1 MAFDEKKSPDAQL
14 DGLKAQLKQLEA
26 RLDKN
31 LGTKEY
37 KNALVDA
44 QKELAGLNNEFA
56 GDTENPIYKKEKAE
70 LAATIQD
77 AAEQLEMTGKVG
89 KDFVT
94 LQKEIHASEKSRES
108 AQRAPEAAPKPADV
122 AAQQSAREQAQMA
135 MRAAILKEQGTPIAI
150 ADIRKRIEEGRYDQA
165 A

>member
-14 DGLKAQLKQLEA
+14 EGLKAQLTQLEA

-44 QKELAGLNNEFA
+44 QKELAGLNNKFA
-56 GDTENPIYKKEKAE
+56 GDTENPVYKKEKAE
-70 LAATIQD
+70 LTATIKD

-94 LQKEIHASEKSRES
+94 LQKEIKASEKSREVAKPRES
-108 AQRAPEAAPKPADV
+108 TPKPADV
-122 AAQQSAREQAQMA
+122 AAQQSAREQTQMA